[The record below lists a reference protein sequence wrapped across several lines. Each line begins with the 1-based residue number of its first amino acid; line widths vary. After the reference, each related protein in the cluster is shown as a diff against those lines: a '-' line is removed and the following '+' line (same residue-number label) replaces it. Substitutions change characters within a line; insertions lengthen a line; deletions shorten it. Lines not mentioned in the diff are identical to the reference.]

1 LEDIFGLTLFVL
13 YLIFGVLGN
22 RKKGMKKDRRSRR
35 PEPFK
40 ELKEV
45 FRQQEQPKR
54 VPKTR
59 NIVGE
64 RAFSEEKAPASAD
77 TYRQTFPAI
86 QRSREENPQET
97 AEFIPEYSPRSLSA
111 SAEPAIELDA
121 ASIRQAVI
129 WNEILQKPVS
139 LRRSGEHLPRR

>member
-1 LEDIFGLTLFVL
+1 MEDIFGLTLFVL

-45 FRQQEQPKR
+45 FRQQELPKR
-54 VPKTR
+54 TPRTR

-64 RAFSEEKAPASAD
+64 RAVSEEKAPAGAD
-77 TYRQTFPAI
+77 IYRKTFPVI
-86 QRSREENPQET
+86 QQSREEMPRET
-97 AEFIPEYSPRSLSA
+97 AEFLPEYSPRSLSGN
-111 SAEPAIELDA
+111 AEPVIVLDA
-121 ASIRQAVI
+121 AGIRQAII

-139 LRRSGEHLPRR
+139 LRRPGEHLRRR